1 MKVKRVGFT
10 LIELLVVIAIIAVLI
25 ALLLPAVQMAREA
38 ARRSQCRNNLKQ
50 IGLALANY
58 TDVYGV
64 FPPDGMR
71 AADGWSGDTHRNS
84 RWSMKVHLLAFLDQ
98 IAVYNS
104 INMAHRAENGW
115 GPAEANAT
123 MRRAKLEVYL
133 CPSDPNPDHS
143 DPQATSQNYAAN
155 VGTERYFNNWR
166 SNGITYVA
174 GWDSAI
180 NRPVGPSALRDGS
193 AQTAAFSEWIRGT
206 MANNNQPKD
215 ARFVTWNAGGP
226 PRASGNIQAGRAGDG
241 RYEELC
247 DASTSYQW
255 DFRGECWWFSNG
267 QRGSGLG
274 FSKRPNRKSC
284 DAGWGDG
291 LDGGSASPG
300 SLHPGGVNVLFCDG
314 TVRFVG
320 DNVDKTIWWALG
332 TRDGNEQIDNAAY

>member
-1 MKVKRVGFT
+1 MNVKRVGFT

-58 TDVYGV
+58 TDVYGI

-71 AADGWSGDTHRNS
+71 AADGWSGDNHQNS
-84 RWSMKVHLLAFLDQ
+84 RWSMKVHLLPFLDQ

-123 MRRAKLEVYL
+123 LRRTKLEVFI
-133 CPSDPNPDHS
+133 CPSDPHPDHS
-143 DPQATSQNYAAN
+143 DVHATSQNYAAN

-166 SNGITYVA
+166 SNGISYVA

-180 NRPVGPSALRDGS
+180 ATPVGPASLRDGS
-193 AQTAAFSEWIRGT
+193 ANTAAFSEWVRGT
-206 MANNNQPKD
+206 MQNAPKPGD
-215 ARFVTWNAGGP
+215 PLAATWNAGGP
-226 PRASGNIQAGRAGDG
+226 TAFGGLNDRRLGDA
-241 RYEELC
+241 RYEQAC
-247 DASTSYQW
+247 DASTSFQW
-255 DFRGECWWFSNG
+255 DFRGETWWFSNG

-291 LDGGSASPG
+291 LDGGLAAPG
-300 SLHPGGVNVLFCDG
+300 SFHPGGVSVVFCDG
-314 TVRFVG
+314 SVKFLS
-320 DNVDKTIWWALG
+320 DNIDQNIWWALG
-332 TRDGNEQIDNAAY
+332 TRDGQEQVDNTQL